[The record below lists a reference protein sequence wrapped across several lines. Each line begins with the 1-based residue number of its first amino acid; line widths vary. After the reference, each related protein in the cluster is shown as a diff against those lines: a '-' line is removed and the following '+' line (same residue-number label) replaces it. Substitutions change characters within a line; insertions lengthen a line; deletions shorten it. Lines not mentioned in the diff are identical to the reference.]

1 MAGAGVK
8 LFLSGEIAY
17 AADINQYLMDQ
28 SVCLFLNEAARN
40 AAFGNGIPISQAG
53 GDGKPLL
60 TTGRICF
67 LLEAPGSVAG
77 TPIRTIQYYNGS
89 TWVDSGQFTT
99 PDGAITSAK
108 IADGAIMDIDINAS
122 ANIALSK
129 LATGALPSGITI
141 ASANLTDLTIA
152 TADLAAEAV
161 TAAKIAS
168 AVAGSGLSGG
178 AGTALAVNVDN
189 STIEINADTL
199 RIKDGAISVGKLAAG
214 VAISGPTG
222 ATGPIGA
229 TGPTGP
235 TGSTGGV
242 GATGPTGSTGGVGP
256 TGSTGGVGAT
266 GPTGAT
272 GPAGSTS
279 YDAASLNGYSS
290 DTAGTANTIAR
301 VGSDGMVAAKYFGMG
316 VANQTYWYATTWTAA
331 TLFRAQIGTGTG
343 VYGTQVG
350 APGATVR
357 AVLINDNGTLGVQS
371 TSSRR
376 YKENIIPYTDSG
388 DKLLNVSPVYFDY
401 KIGVIDD
408 ESGNNRFNQFGLIA
422 EEIHDVGLT
431 HLVYYDAEGKPD
443 GVAYEKLSLELI
455 NIVKRLD
462 ARIKVLE
469 GR

>member
-122 ANIALSK
+122 AAIALSK

-229 TGPTGP
+229 TGPTG
-235 TGSTGGV
+235 
-242 GATGPTGSTGGVGP
+242 
-256 TGSTGGVGAT
+256 
-266 GPTGAT
+266 AT

-279 YDAASLNGYSS
+279 YDAGTLNGYSS

-316 VANQTYWYATTWTAA
+316 SANVTYWYATTWTAQ

-343 VYGTQVG
+343 VFGTQVG
-350 APGATVR
+350 APSATVR
-357 AVLINDNGTLGVQS
+357 AVLVNDNGTLGVQS

-388 DKLLNVSPVYFDY
+388 DKLLNVSPVNFDY

-422 EEIHDVGLT
+422 EEVHDAGLN

-455 NIVKRLD
+455 NIVKKLD